1 MMILAVAIIILVL
14 AIVGGVI
21 WYIYMK
27 FRYKTVPSN
36 EALIIT
42 GPNLGDPKKESNIHH
57 DSEGRSIKVV
67 RGGGERLKL
76 FQSFTRVSLSSFQ
89 LKIKTP
95 KVYTKHGVGIFGE
108 AVATVKVAD
117 TLEGIVKYAE
127 QFLGKKQSEI
137 EGEISEVLG
146 SNLRAILSEMSVE
159 EINSDRQVFNERVRK
174 IAQKE
179 LDEMG
184 FKITSLGLT
193 NIADD
198 EGYLENLGR
207 PQISDVKK
215 QAEIAEST
223 NERETRVHV
232 AKMDEEVAREEYAR
246 KMNIADSRKEKE
258 IKDQRILAET
268 QREKAISEAAYELE
282 QEERRLE
289 IERKRLEIKQQDK
302 ERELMLQKLERE
314 NQVLLE
320 EEEVKVRRQKA
331 DALFYE
337 KLKEAEATAE
347 ARIRDGKA
355 EAEVIQAKSKA
366 EIEAIEKRAEALN
379 KHQDVILREKIIEM
393 MPEFAKAVSDSMSNV
408 DSIRILDSGSGKQ
421 INSLPKSVTSNM
433 VALQESLKE
442 MTGIDLT
449 NIINSVSGV
458 DQKTDEVNDDPL
470 EEIDDE
476 LEITTDDIHTP
487 TVEELDQPSDNLHVV
502 ENENENENESNN
514 ENE

>member
-1 MMILAVAIIILVL
+1 MKIFIVVIALLILSIIFGTV
-14 AIVGGVI
+14 
-21 WYIYMK
+21 WYVYMK

-42 GPNLGDPKKESNIHH
+42 GPNLGDPKKENNIHQ
-57 DSEGRSIKVV
+57 DTEGRSIKVV

-76 FQSFTRVSLSSFQ
+76 FQSFTRVSLKSFQ

-137 EGEISEVLG
+137 EEEISEVLG

-174 IAQKE
+174 IAQQE

-215 QAEIAEST
+215 RAEIAEST
-223 NERETRVHV
+223 NERETKVHI
-232 AKMDEEVAREEYAR
+232 AKMEEEVAKEEYAR
-246 KMNIADSRKEKE
+246 KMNIAESRKAKE
-258 IKDQRILAET
+258 IKDQQILAET
-268 QREKAISEAAYELE
+268 DRERAISEAAYSLE

-289 IERKRLEIKQQDK
+289 IERKRLEIRQQEK
-302 ERELMLQKLERE
+302 ERDLTLLQLERQ
-314 NQVLLE
+314 NQVSLE
-320 EEEVKVRRQKA
+320 EEEVKVRKQKA
-331 DALFYE
+331 DALYYE
-337 KLKEAEATAE
+337 KLKSAEAESE
-347 ARIRDGKA
+347 ARIREGRA
-355 EAEVIQAKSKA
+355 EAEVIRAKSEA
-366 EIEAIEKRAEALN
+366 EVEAIERRAEALN
-379 KHQDVILREKIIEM
+379 KHQDVILREKLIEM
-393 MPEFAKAVSDSMSNV
+393 IPEFAQAVASSMHNV
-408 DSIRILDSGSGKQ
+408 DSIRIIDNGSGKQ
-421 INSLPKSVTSNM
+421 INSLPQAITGNM
-433 VALQESLKE
+433 VGLQESLKE
-442 MTGIDLT
+442 MTGIDLA
-449 NIINSVSGV
+449 NIINNISGLNDIKKEDV
-458 DQKTDEVNDDPL
+458 LEDTPKVNSAYKRELNKTIDYAGEVADQSDDK
-470 EEIDDE
+470 E
-476 LEITTDDIHTP
+476 
-487 TVEELDQPSDNLHVV
+487 
-502 ENENENENESNN
+502 
-514 ENE
+514 

>member
-1 MMILAVAIIILVL
+1 MKAVVIIIVLAVLAAIAGAV
-14 AIVGGVI
+14 
-21 WYIYMK
+21 WYVYMK

-42 GPNLGDPKKESNIHH
+42 GPNLGDPKKENNIHQ
-57 DSEGRSIKVV
+57 DTEGRSIKVV

-76 FQSFTRVSLSSFQ
+76 FQSFTRVSLKSFQ

-137 EGEISEVLG
+137 EDEISEVLG

-174 IAQKE
+174 IAQQE

-215 QAEIAEST
+215 TAEIAEST
-223 NERETRVHV
+223 NERETKVHI
-232 AKMDEEVAREEYAR
+232 AKMEEEVAKEEYAR
-246 KMNIADSRKEKE
+246 KMNIAESRKEKE

-268 QREKAISEAAYELE
+268 DRERAISEASYALE

-289 IERKRLEIKQQDK
+289 IEQQRLAIRQQEK
-302 ERELMLQKLERE
+302 ERDLTLLKLERE
-314 NQVLLE
+314 NKVSLE
-320 EEEVKVRRQKA
+320 EDEVKVRKQQA
-331 DALFYE
+331 DAQYYE
-337 KLKEAEATAE
+337 KLRNAEAASE
-347 ARIRDGKA
+347 ARIREGRA
-355 EAEVIQAKSKA
+355 EAEVIKAKSQA
-366 EIEAIEKRAEALN
+366 EVEAIERRAEALN
-379 KHQDVILREKIIEM
+379 KHQDVILREKLIEM
-393 MPEFAKAVSDSMSNV
+393 IPEFAKAVASSMHNV
-408 DSIRILDSGSGKQ
+408 DSIRIIDNGSGKQ
-421 INSLPKSVTSNM
+421 MNSLPQSVTGNM
-433 VALQESLKE
+433 VGLQESLKE

-449 NIINSVSGV
+449 GIINNISGL
-458 DQKTDEVNDDPL
+458 N
-470 EEIDDE
+470 EIEKEDE
-476 LEITTDDIHTP
+476 LKETP
-487 TVEELDQPSDNLHVV
+487 TVDPAYKESLNEVLENADGASDDRGLADV
-502 ENENENENESNN
+502 ESADEDKTK
-514 ENE
+514 

>member
-1 MMILAVAIIILVL
+1 MLYLFLVMKWVLKGGYVMKAIAIIIILLILSAV
-14 AIVGGVI
+14 VGAV

-42 GPNLGDPKKESNIHH
+42 GPNLGDPKKENNIYI

-76 FQSFTRVSLSSFQ
+76 FQSFTRVSLKSFQ

-117 TLEGIVKYAE
+117 MLEGIVKYAE

-137 EGEISEVLG
+137 EEEISEVLG

-174 IAQKE
+174 IAQQE

-198 EGYLENLGR
+198 ESYLENLGR
-207 PQISDVKK
+207 PQISDVKRR
-215 QAEIAEST
+215 AEIAEST
-223 NERETRVHV
+223 NERETKVHV
-232 AKMDEEVAREEYAR
+232 AKMGEEVAKEEYAR
-246 KMNIADSRKEKE
+246 KMSIADARKEKE
-258 IKDQRILAET
+258 INDQRILAET
-268 QREKAISEAAYELE
+268 QRETAISEAAYELE

-302 ERELMLQKLERE
+302 ERELTLLQLERE
-314 NQVLLE
+314 NRVKLE
-320 EEEVKVRRQKA
+320 QQEVKVRQQKA
-331 DALFYE
+331 DALYYE
-337 KLKEAEATAE
+337 KVKEAEAQSE
-347 ARIRDGKA
+347 YRIREGRA
-355 EAEVIQAKSKA
+355 EAEVIRAKSEA
-366 EIEAIEKRAEALN
+366 EVEAIERRAEALN
-379 KHQDVILREKIIEM
+379 KHQDVILREKLIEM
-393 MPEFAKAVSDSMSNV
+393 IPEFAKAVASSMHNV
-408 DSIRILDSGSGKQ
+408 DSIRILDSGQGNQ
-421 INSLPKSVTSNM
+421 INSLPKAVTGNM
-433 VALQESLKE
+433 VELQESLKE

-449 NIINSVSGV
+449 NIINTISNVESTDEQHVAEQSEPEVAATDEAEVSSE
-458 DQKTDEVNDDPL
+458 KTDD
-470 EEIDDE
+470 
-476 LEITTDDIHTP
+476 
-487 TVEELDQPSDNLHVV
+487 
-502 ENENENENESNN
+502 
-514 ENE
+514 